1 MIKNPPRDL
10 QVEVEKLTGFFRGV
24 CEDVND
30 PLKAGRIRVRIF
42 GIHTPKVIKSDI
54 EGIPTD
60 ELPWAEPC
68 MPIQE
73 GSISGFGIWAVPLQG
88 SHVMVF
94 FENSNPS
101 QPRYFASMPGI
112 PESRESYS
120 NNNRATSKRT
130 DGFRDPDG
138 KYPLNSRLGEPDVD
152 RMARGVSTGTL
163 VDTKNGQLDSGVS
176 VAGGGSWSEP
186 SSPYSAKYPHNMVIA
201 THGGVVIE
209 LDSTE
214 GSKRFQIY
222 HPSNTYIECDNSG
235 NLVIKNKADRYEI
248 TVGNRNSHVQGNDN
262 DTADGN
268 RNIKVGGNETKE
280 IGGNETKDVGGN
292 VEITVGGNVDL
303 TAGGIVTI
311 TASTINLN

>member
-10 QVEVEKLTGFFRGV
+10 QIDVEKLVGFFRGV
-24 CEDVND
+24 VEDNKD
-30 PLKAGRIRVRIF
+30 PLKAGRVRVRVH
-42 GIHTPKVIKSDI
+42 GLHTSKVIKSET

-68 MPIQE
+68 FPIQE
-73 GSISGFGIWAVPLQG
+73 GSISGFGMWSVPLQG

-112 PESRESYS
+112 PESKESYK

-138 KYPLNSRLGEPDVD
+138 KYPLSNRLGEPDVH
-152 RMARGVSTGTL
+152 RLARGVTQ
-163 VDTKNGQLDSGVS
+163 DTAVSKKNSDRDTGVS
-176 VAGGGSWSEP
+176 TAGGGSWSEP
-186 SSPYSAKYPHNMVIA
+186 SSPYNAKYPHNMVIA

-214 GSKRFQIY
+214 GSKRFHIY
-222 HPSNTYIECDNSG
+222 HPSNTYVECDNSG

-248 TVGNRNSHVQGNDN
+248 TIGNRNSHVQGNN
-262 DTADGN
+262 NETVDGN
-268 RNIKVGGNETKE
+268 ENVKIGGNETKE
-280 IGGNETKDVGGN
+280 VGGN
-292 VEITVGGNVDL
+292 VEITVTGNVDL
-303 TAGGIVTI
+303 TAGGNVTVL
-311 TASTINLN
+311 ASTINLN